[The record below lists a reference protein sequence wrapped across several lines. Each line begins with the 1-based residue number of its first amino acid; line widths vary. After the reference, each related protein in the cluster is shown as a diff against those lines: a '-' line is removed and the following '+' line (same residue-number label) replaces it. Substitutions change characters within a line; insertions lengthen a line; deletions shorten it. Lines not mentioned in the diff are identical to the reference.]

1 MVQLLSLT
9 NLIYQY
15 GRLCDKVIFILTEK
29 RSLELKTST
38 LNERAE
44 SSVSDIEKLQGKV
57 SSKEEELK
65 ATRG

>member
-1 MVQLLSLT
+1 MADCATKLV
-9 NLIYQY
+9 
-15 GRLCDKVIFILTEK
+15 FILTEK